1 MDEMN
6 LNDIQDSVTQWAHD
20 RNLIEG
26 TTTDKQFVKLIEE
39 AGEVAECLAKGY
51 DETLR
56 LEIGDMLV
64 VLNNICVQ
72 KGFTLNECFLAAWMK
87 IKDRKGRMVDGYYV
101 KEDDLTS

>member
-1 MDEMN
+1 MN

-39 AGEVAECLAKGY
+39 AGELAECLAK
-51 DETLR
+51 DKPLNDLEP
-56 LEIGDMLV
+56 EIGDMLV

-72 KGFTLNECFLAAWMK
+72 KGTTLNNCFLAAWMK
-87 IKDRKGRMVDGYYV
+87 IKDRKGRMIDGYYV
-101 KEDDLTS
+101 KDDDLTS